1 MRRSDF
7 DVQVGNRLRMAR
19 FRAKLTPAEL
29 AKMVGSDE
37 AEIESWETG
46 SSVIYLNELVVLC
59 KALNV
64 SPNILHFRSDWLSA
78 KRSLQSNVLGA
89 SRLNHAGRL
98 DPSFPAGGQRLR
110 SLPTGA
116 APRPAPRAIPSQ
128 HNCRHS
134 DPARSARYK
143 CLSMLRKTCHHAKS
157 I

>member
-37 AEIESWETG
+37 AEIASWETG

-64 SPNILHFRSDWLSA
+64 TPHIL
-78 KRSLQSNVLGA
+78 LGWHDA
-89 SRLNHAGRL
+89 E
-98 DPSFPAGGQRLR
+98 
-110 SLPTGA
+110 
-116 APRPAPRAIPSQ
+116 
-128 HNCRHS
+128 
-134 DPARSARYK
+134 
-143 CLSMLRKTCHHAKS
+143 
-157 I
+157 